1 VGKPPSTLSEFSAS
15 RRRAESARVPG
26 LSAEQL
32 LRFPVRLEGLDVGR
46 AVDVIL
52 DPGHGRALG
61 LDILCHD
68 EVHRFLPLAAAD
80 VDGDVIKLS
89 SAFALVDDSGFEF
102 YRGRTSSLR
111 MLKGTNVARAG
122 RDLGALRDVV
132 VSSAGDIEAFVV
144 EAENGA
150 ERVPVGPGVQLDD
163 NGR

>member
-1 VGKPPSTLSEFSAS
+1 
-15 RRRAESARVPG
+15 VPG
-26 LSAEQL
+26 LPAEQL
-32 LRFPVRLEGLDVGR
+32 LRFPVRLEGIDVGR

-61 LDILCHD
+61 LDILCRD

-80 VDGDVIKLS
+80 VDGDVINLS

-102 YRGRTSSLR
+102 YRRRTSSVR
-111 MLKGTNVARAG
+111 MLKGTHVVRAG

-144 EAENGA
+144 EAEDGA
-150 ERVPVGPGVQLDD
+150 ERVPVGPGVRLDG